1 MSQIQ
6 HHKDTGY
13 CIVSFDSDDDRD
25 EALYELTYNSSGNVS
40 GIGLREFM
48 ISKEQ
53 CDLLTSKNI
62 KYQHINKN

>member
-6 HHKDTGY
+6 HQDTGY

-62 KYQHINKN
+62 KYHHTERK

>member
-6 HHKDTGY
+6 HQDTGY

-40 GIGLREFM
+40 GIGLRN
-48 ISKEQ
+48 
-53 CDLLTSKNI
+53 L
-62 KYQHINKN
+62 